1 MKKITCVGYH
11 YTGSGVIDDL
21 FRECDNVYQGE
32 YEAEMKL
39 LYEPDGIADLEYHLV
54 ENPTRLG
61 SGLAIKR
68 FIAFAERSS
77 RQFKKVVGE
86 DWDQLAKSY
95 AENLALI
102 KYHGYRASD
111 ASFFTPSQKLSL
123 LFWRVVN
130 KFFPKFMRRPKDT
143 NYVPS
148 AITYYSRLNEDTF
161 LHITTEFIEN
171 LCHLAN
177 RSNKEY
183 VLLDQFVEASN
194 PSKYLRYVKDM
205 KVIVVDRDPRDL
217 YLSRVTINDR
227 ALPKD
232 PHDFCLYYRSIRQKQ
247 GQTDPDTCLYMKF
260 EDLIYNYEESID
272 KVLKFIGIDKSHHI
286 HPKRFF
292 DPSVSIKNTRLWQK
306 NDYAVEAMRVIESE
320 LSDFLYDYSKVN
332 YTEK

>member
-1 MKKITCVGYH
+1 MKKIACVGYH

-32 YEAEMKL
+32 YEAEIKL

-54 ENPTRLG
+54 ENPTRFS

-68 FIAFAERSS
+68 FMAYAERSS
-77 RQFKKVVGE
+77 RQFAKVIGKDWE
-86 DWDQLAKSY
+86 DLAKSY
-95 AENLALI
+95 AEDLALI
-102 KYHGYRASD
+102 KYHGYRAGDVSYF
-111 ASFFTPSQKLSL
+111 SLSQKFL
-123 LFWRVVN
+123 LLYWRVAN
-130 KFFPKFMRRPKDT
+130 KLFPRFMRKPKDT
-143 NYVPS
+143 NFVPS
-148 AITYYSRLNEDTF
+148 AITYYSRLDEDTF
-161 LHITTEFIEN
+161 LHITTVFIEN
-171 LCHLAN
+171 LCRMAN
-177 RSNKEY
+177 KFNKEF

-232 PHDFCLYYRSIRQKQ
+232 PHDFCLYYRSIRKKQ
-247 GQTDPDTCLYMKF
+247 GQTDPNTCLYMKF
-260 EDLIYNYEESID
+260 EDLVYNYEDSIQR
-272 KVLKFIGIDKSHHI
+272 VFKFVGIDKSHHI
-286 HPKRFF
+286 HPKQYF

-306 NDYAVEAMRVIESE
+306 NDSCAEAMRVIETE

-332 YTEK
+332 